1 MRRNTIR
8 YVIVLATFSIVG
20 ILITQIYW
28 VRKAFDIKEKQFNQS
43 IQIALRNVA
52 EQIAQINEVA
62 LNPKPVLRMTSDYYV
77 VNVNT
82 SIDTKLLE
90 YYLKIEFTKANIDIA
105 YEYGIYDCSTNQMV
119 YGNYVSQYPQEK
131 ATKKSNF
138 PTWNEYTYYFGIRF
152 PTKTT
157 YLASEMEVWW
167 FSSVMLL
174 VVIIFFGYTLWVI
187 LKQKRLSEI
196 QRDFINNMTHEF
208 KTPISTIAI
217 SADLITKP
225 QILQKPD
232 YIIKYA
238 NVIKAQNIRLKNQI
252 EKVLQMALL
261 EKTKV
266 QLNLEKINIL
276 TLVEEVVANFNLNQN
291 VEISTDWAFENEEQS
306 IIEADRVH
314 FTNIIYNLLDNAVKY
329 VEGEPKIHI
338 SGKYLSKKIVLDIQ
352 DNGIGISKEHQKRIF
367 EKFYRVPTGN
377 VHNVKGFGLGLNYVG
392 QIIKAHKW
400 EIKVKSELGKG
411 TCFEIII

>member
-1 MRRNTIR
+1 MRRNNIR

-62 LNPKPVLRMTSDYYV
+62 LNPKPVLRLTSDYYV

-82 SIDTKLLE
+82 SIDTKVLE
-90 YYLKIEFTKANIDIA
+90 HYLKIEFTKANIDIA

-131 ATKKSNF
+131 ANKQSNF
-138 PTWNEYTYYFGIRF
+138 LTWNEYTYYFGIRF

-174 VVIIFFGYTLWVI
+174 VVIVFFGYTLWVI

-238 NVIKAQNIRLKNQI
+238 NVIKAQNLRLKNQI

-291 VEISTDWAFENEEQS
+291 VEINTEWTFENEEHA
-306 IIEADRVH
+306 IIQADKVH
-314 FTNIIYNLLDNAVKY
+314 LTNIIYNLLDNAVKY
-329 VEGEPKIHI
+329 VENEPKIHI
-338 SGKYLSKKIVLDIQ
+338 SGKYIAKKIVLDIQ

-411 TCFEIII
+411 TCFEIIM

>member
-1 MRRNTIR
+1 MRHHTIR

-20 ILITQIYW
+20 ILLTQIYW
-28 VRKAFDIKEKQFNQS
+28 VSKAFDIKEKQFNQS
-43 IQIALRNVA
+43 IQIALQNVA
-52 EQIAQINEVA
+52 EQIAYVNQVA
-62 LNPKPVLRMTSDYYV
+62 LNPKPVRRLTSDYYV

-90 YYLKIEFTKANIDIA
+90 HYLKIEMTKANVDIA

-119 YGNYVSQYPQEK
+119 YGNYVSQYLEEK
-131 ATKKSNF
+131 TNKKSNF

-152 PTKTT
+152 PNKTT

-167 FSSVMLL
+167 FSSVLLL
-174 VVIIFFGYTLWVI
+174 VVIVFFGYTLWVI
-187 LKQKRLSEI
+187 IKQKRLSEI

-208 KTPISTIAI
+208 KTPISTILI

-225 QILQKPD
+225 QILQKPEA
-232 YIIKYA
+232 ILKYA
-238 NVIKAQNIRLKNQI
+238 NVIKAQNLRLKNQI

-266 QLNLEKINIL
+266 QLNLEKINVQ
-276 TLVEEVVANFNLNQN
+276 TLIEEVASNFNLNQTAQITMN
-291 VEISTDWAFENEEQS
+291 WAFEHEEQAY
-306 IIEADRVH
+306 IQADVVH

-329 VEGEPKIHI
+329 VDGEPKIDI
-338 SGKYLSKKIVLDIQ
+338 SGKNLNKKVVINIQ

-377 VHNVKGFGLGLNYVG
+377 VHNVKGFGLGLNYVM
-392 QIIKAHKW
+392 QVIKAHKW
-400 EIKVKSELGKG
+400 QIVVKSELGRG
-411 TCFEIII
+411 TCFEISI